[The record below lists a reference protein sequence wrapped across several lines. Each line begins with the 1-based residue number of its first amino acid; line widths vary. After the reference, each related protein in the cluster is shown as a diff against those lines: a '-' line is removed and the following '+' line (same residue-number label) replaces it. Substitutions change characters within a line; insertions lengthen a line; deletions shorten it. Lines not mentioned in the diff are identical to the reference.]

1 MITKVPGSEQVR
13 ATRADS
19 LGRLEHEFGVV
30 LRRVKR
36 VLAERARAVHPDLPP
51 SSYLMLAYLEESG
64 PCRSS
69 AMADL
74 FAMDKGAISR
84 QVQHLVD
91 LGLVERTP
99 DPADGRA
106 ALLAVTDDTR
116 RRMAEVQRSRREW
129 LDQRLGHWSDDD
141 LRVFVDMLGRYNAS
155 LDY

>member
-1 MITKVPGSEQVR
+1 MNAKVASAGPEG
-13 ATRADS
+13 TRAHS

-36 VLAERARAVHPDLPP
+36 VLAERARAVHEELPP
-51 SSYLMLAYLEESG
+51 SSYLMLSYLEESG
-64 PCRSS
+64 PSRSS
-69 AMADL
+69 AMAEV

-84 QVQHLVD
+84 QVQHLSD

-106 ALLAVTDDTR
+106 ALLAVTDEAR
-116 RRMAEVQRSRREW
+116 LRMAEVQRDRRRW
-129 LDQRLGHWSDDD
+129 LDERLGDWSDDD
-141 LRVFVDMLGRYNAS
+141 LRSFVDMLSRYNAS

>member
-1 MITKVPGSEQVR
+1 MNAGAATAGREGSR
-13 ATRADS
+13 AHS

-36 VLAERARAVHPDLPP
+36 VLAERARAVHEELPP

-69 AMADL
+69 AMAEL

-84 QVQHLVD
+84 QVQHLAD

-106 ALLAVTDDTR
+106 ALLAVTDEAR
-116 RRMAEVQRSRREW
+116 RRMAEVQRDRRRW
-129 LDQRLGHWSDDD
+129 LDERLGDWSDED
-141 LRVFVDMLGRYNAS
+141 LRTFVDMLSRYNAS

>member
-1 MITKVPGSEQVR
+1 MSAKAASPERVG
-13 ATRADS
+13 TRAHS

-51 SSYLMLAYLEESG
+51 SSYLMLNYLEESG

-69 AMADL
+69 AMAEL

-84 QVQHLVD
+84 QVQHLAD

-106 ALLAVTDDTR
+106 ALLAVTDEAR
-116 RRMAEVQRSRREW
+116 RRMAQVQRDRRRW
-129 LDQRLGHWSDDD
+129 LDERLGDWSDDD
-141 LRVFVDMLGRYNAS
+141 LLAFVDTLSRYNAS